1 MTSGKYFNKGVK
13 SLDSPDIGHVVRET
27 PEKII
32 VFGGKNERYDIPIT
46 EINQVGAN
54 VLIGLNHKDI
64 VNKYKTS
71 REEPLP
77 TSRKDP
83 WTSPAGRIDLGT
95 YEKEYPK
102 SLFNKGVRAKNE
114 DHVGYIMKETDDK
127 IVVFGDHGYRYDIPK
142 SKIIAVGR
150 NVILDIDF
158 PEIFKYEVDRNAPLP
173 TGEPVNRLIH
183 EPYPEGSQN
192 S

>member
-1 MTSGKYFNKGVK
+1 
-13 SLDSPDIGHVVRET
+13 
-27 PEKII
+27 
-32 VFGGKNERYDIPIT
+32 
-46 EINQVGAN
+46 
-54 VLIGLNHKDI
+54 
-64 VNKYKTS
+64 
-71 REEPLP
+71 
-77 TSRKDP
+77 
-83 WTSPAGRIDLGT
+83 
-95 YEKEYPK
+95 
-102 SLFNKGVRAKNE
+102 
-114 DHVGYIMKETDDK
+114 MKETDDK

-173 TGEPVNRLIH
+173 TGEPVNRLIY

>member
-158 PEIFKYEVDRNAPLP
+158 PEIFKYEIDRNAPLP
-173 TGEPVNRLIH
+173 TGEPVNRLIY

>member
-13 SLDSPDIGHVVRET
+13 SLDSPDIGHVIRET

-158 PEIFKYEVDRNAPLP
+158 PEIFKYEIDRNAPLP
-173 TGEPVNRLIH
+173 TGEPVNRLIY